1 MRNVINLLVGVLGS
15 IVTYL
20 FGGWSTMLETLIIF
34 MIIDYLTGI
43 ICAGVFKKS
52 PKSDSGALSSKVG
65 FKGIIKKCM
74 ILVMIVVAYRIDVLL
89 SANLL
94 ILSAVEIAF
103 ISNEAISI
111 LENCNAMGLP
121 IPDPLRRAVASLEK
135 ESDKDES
142 SIL

>member
-1 MRNVINLLVGVLGS
+1 
-15 IVTYL
+15 
-20 FGGWSTMLETLIIF
+20 MLETLIIF